1 MPIDPIEPSD
11 ARPSELVGSAIQR
24 REDPHLITGDA
35 EYTDDIAYED
45 ELHLALL
52 GSQHGH
58 ARIRSVDASEAL
70 ADDRVVAVYTQEDV
84 TASGIDGVLRV
95 GAPENRT
102 APDNPLLADGRTR
115 YKGQPVAAV
124 VATERYAA
132 HEAVGAIDVDY
143 ERREA
148 VVDPVAAVGDGG
160 PTVHDSA
167 PDNVAFEWEVGDE
180 SAVEAAFADADT
192 VVPADVEINRVLPTA
207 MEPRA
212 AVARYRPSSDELS
225 LEVSTQ
231 NPHTI
236 RDDIAHTLDHPAEKV
251 RVRPPDVGGGFG
263 GKLQP
268 YTGQV
273 LAAWAAKRHERP
285 VKWVATR
292 TEDSQSMVHSRRQVI
307 TAEAAVD
314 DDGTIQGV
322 RAESVAPVG
331 GFLVPGGV
339 VVPTNLGKMANG
351 QYDIPAV
358 HVRITGAFTHTA
370 PLAAYRGAGRPEA
383 TYFIER
389 LVRAVADELG
399 VDPAELRRRNFVPA
413 DAFPYETG
421 LGHTYDSGDYE
432 KTLDSALDLVDYDEF
447 RERQRDAR
455 EDGRHLGIGLSCYV
469 EACGAAPGWRESGVV
484 EVRPSGTV
492 VVKSGTAEI
501 GTGHRTAYS
510 QIVAAELGVDFE
522 DVTVV
527 EGDTGEVE
535 VGGGTAGSR
544 SMPLGGSA
552 VHQSA
557 VAVRER
563 AVDVA
568 SDLLEASTDDLVVE
582 GGDVHLVGVPD
593 RSVSLA
599 EVASIVANDGDED
612 DGEGLE
618 ATTTYDPP
626 NYTFPFGTHVAVVEV
641 DPEAGAIDVHRY
653 CAVDDVGTQIN
664 PKIVEGQV
672 HGGVVQGIGQALY
685 ENVEYDDNGQ
695 LLTASLQ
702 DYAVPK
708 STDVPEIETEYTV
721 TPCPHNPMG
730 VKGVGEAGAIAAPPA
745 IVNAVLDALDPFD
758 VDDLDM
764 PLTAQ
769 RIWTALDDSTR

>member
-1 MPIDPIEPSD
+1 M
-11 ARPSELVGSAIQR
+11 
-24 REDPHLITGDA
+24 
-35 EYTDDIAYED
+35 
-45 ELHLALL
+45 L
-52 GSQHGH
+52 GSRYGH
-58 ARIRSVDASEAL
+58 ATIQSVDASEAL
-70 ADDRVVAVYTQEDV
+70 ADDRVVAVYTQDDV

-95 GAPENRT
+95 GAPEDGT
-102 APDNPLLADGRTR
+102 APDNPLLAGDRAR
-115 YKGQPVAAV
+115 YRGQPVAAV

-132 HEAVGAIDVDY
+132 RDAIGAIDVDY
-143 ERREA
+143 ERKDA
-148 VVDPVAAVGDGG
+148 VVDPVAAVGEDG
-160 PTVHDSA
+160 PTVHESA
-167 PDNVAFEWEVGDE
+167 PDNVAFDWEVGDE
-180 SAVEAAFADADT
+180 SAVESAFAEADT
-192 VVPADVEINRVLPTA
+192 VVSTDIEINRVLPTA

-212 AVARYRPSSDELS
+212 ATARYDPSSDELS
-225 LEVSTQ
+225 LELSTQ

-236 RDDIAHTLDHPAEKV
+236 RDDVAHTLDHPAEKV

-268 YTGQV
+268 YAGQL
-273 LAAWAAKRHERP
+273 LAAWAAKRQERP

-292 TEDSQSMVHSRRQVI
+292 TEDSLSMVHSRQQSI

-314 DDGTIQGV
+314 DDGTVRGV

-331 GFLVPGGV
+331 GYLVPGGKI
-339 VVPTNLGKMANG
+339 VPTNLGLMASG

-358 HVRITGAFTHTA
+358 HVRVTGAFTHTA
-370 PLAAYRGAGRPEA
+370 PMAAYRGAGRPEA

-389 LVRAVADELG
+389 LLRTVADELDI
-399 VDPAELRRRNFVPA
+399 DPVELRRRNFVPA

-432 KTLDSALDLVDYDEF
+432 KTLDRALEMVDYDEF
-447 RERQRDAR
+447 RERQRRAR
-455 EDGRHLGIGLSCYV
+455 DDGRYLGVGVSCYV
-469 EACGAAPGWRESGVV
+469 EACGAAPGWQESGVV

-501 GTGHRTAYS
+501 GTGHRTAYT
-510 QIVAAELGVDFE
+510 QIAAAELGVDFE

-552 VHQSA
+552 VQQSA
-557 VAVRER
+557 VAVREQ

-568 SDLLEASTDDLVVE
+568 SDLLEASPDDLVVE

-599 EVASIVANDGDED
+599 EIASVVAEDSSPDDER
-612 DGEGLE
+612 GLD
-618 ATTTYDPP
+618 ATTAYDPP
-626 NYTFPFGTHVAVVEV
+626 NYTFPFGTHVVVVEV
-641 DPEAGAIDVHRY
+641 DPEVGAIDLLRY
-653 CAVDDVGTQIN
+653 CAVDDVGNQIN
-664 PKIVEGQV
+664 PKIVEGQI
-672 HGGVVQGIGQALY
+672 HGGVVQGIGQAIY
-685 ENVEYDDNGQ
+685 EDVEYDENGQ
-695 LLTASLQ
+695 LLTESLQ

-708 STDVPEIETEYTV
+708 SVDVPEIETESTV
-721 TPCPHNPMG
+721 TPCPHNPLG

-745 IVNAVLDALDPFD
+745 VVNAVADALAPLDPD
-758 VDDLDM
+758 GLDM

-769 RIWTALDDSTR
+769 RVWAAVNGP